1 MTDSHEH
8 VKVVRTAAELRSVV
22 ASRRVSGERIGLVPT
37 MGALHEGHLSLIRQ
51 ARAECDFVVMS
62 LFVNPTQFN
71 EQRDLEAYP
80 RNEEA
85 DVRVASAA
93 GCSLVFAPSVREMYP
108 QGFATTIDVGA
119 IALPL
124 EGKARGPMHFRGVAT
139 VVAKLFNMVA
149 PDMAYFGQKDAQQAL
164 VIRRMVRDLDMP
176 VQVCVAPTV
185 REPDGLAMSSR
196 NVRLTPQ
203 ARKQSLG
210 LIAALRAILHGV
222 RHGERGATA
231 LVERG
236 MKLLA
241 SHGIDAAHVDYLAI
255 VNAETLSPVEFVT
268 GPVLVVVAA
277 HVGGVRLID
286 NLIVE
291 P

>member
-8 VKVVRTAAELRSVV
+8 VKVVRTAAELRNVV

-71 EQRDLEAYP
+71 EQRDLDAYP

-85 DVRVASAA
+85 D
-93 GCSLVFAPSVREMYP
+93 
-108 QGFATTIDVGA
+108 
-119 IALPL
+119 
-124 EGKARGPMHFRGVAT
+124 
-139 VVAKLFNMVA
+139 
-149 PDMAYFGQKDAQQAL
+149 
-164 VIRRMVRDLDMP
+164 
-176 VQVCVAPTV
+176 V